1 MAKLLP
7 VILILTGLAG
17 GVGAGLFLRP
27 PPETAEACVP
37 AGETGCPETEAAK
50 EAPKEGHATVEYVK
64 LDRQFVV
71 PVVRDGRVAALVV
84 MSLSVELPPALAE
97 TVYDKEPKLRDA
109 LLRVMFL
116 HSNSGGFEGQFTS
129 SEAMKDLRGSLREA
143 AQEVL
148 GKEVSDVLVTDI
160 LRQDV

>member
-7 VILILTGLAG
+7 VVLILIGLGG
-17 GVGAGLFLRP
+17 GVGAGMLLRP
-27 PPETAEACVP
+27 APEVVAGCVP
-37 AGETGCPETEAAK
+37 AEGVECPEP
-50 EAPKEGHATVEYVK
+50 APKAEKPAEGGKMVEYVK
-64 LDRQFVV
+64 LDKQFVV

-97 TVYDKEPKLRDA
+97 SVYEKEPKLRDS

-116 HSNSGGFEGQFTS
+116 HSNSGGFEGQFTG

-160 LRQDV
+160 LRQDI